1 MSFRSKEE
9 SHKLS
14 PLCDFSLRRNDKLI
28 YMKKILKILIPIL
41 VISLLAF
48 MGYKVVNKINHK
60 KQVAQNIKKMPA
72 FSYVTLENKEFTQ
85 ENLAQNKATLFI
97 YFNSECDFCNHEAE
111 MVQQNIEQLK
121 DIQVVFISYEPIER
135 IKAFATKFKLLHHDN
150 IHFLS
155 DSKITFA
162 TTFDVKSMPCL
173 VLYDKDNNLIEK
185 IKGQVKIETVLEK
198 FNN

>member
-1 MSFRSKEE
+1 
-9 SHKLS
+9 
-14 PLCDFSLRRNDKLI
+14 
-28 YMKKILKILIPIL
+28 MKKTLKIVIPIL
-41 VISLLAF
+41 VISLLVF
-48 MGYKVVNKINHK
+48 MGYKVVSKINHK
-60 KQVAQNIKKMPA
+60 KQVAENIKKMPT
-72 FSYVTLENKEFTQ
+72 FSYLTLENKEFTQ

-185 IKGQVKIETVLEK
+185 IKGQVKMETVLEK
-198 FNN
+198 FHN

>member
-1 MSFRSKEE
+1 
-9 SHKLS
+9 
-14 PLCDFSLRRNDKLI
+14 
-28 YMKKILKILIPIL
+28 MKKTLKIVIPLL

-48 MGYKVVNKINHK
+48 MGYKVVSKINHK
-60 KQVAQNIKKMPA
+60 KQVAENIKKLPT
-72 FSYVTLENKEFTQ
+72 FSYVTLENKIFTQ
-85 ENLAQNKATLFI
+85 KSLAQSTPTLFI

-121 DIQVVFISYEPIER
+121 AIQVVFISYEPIEK
-135 IKAFATKFKLLHHDN
+135 IKQFATKFKLLNHAN
-150 IHFLS
+150 ISFLS

-198 FNN
+198 FRN

>member
-1 MSFRSKEE
+1 
-9 SHKLS
+9 
-14 PLCDFSLRRNDKLI
+14 
-28 YMKKILKILIPIL
+28 MKRTLKIILPIL

-48 MGYKVVNKINHK
+48 MGYKVVSKINHK
-60 KQVAQNIKKMPA
+60 KQVAENIKKMPA
-72 FSYVTLENKEFTQ
+72 FSYVTLENKIFTQ
-85 ENLAQNKATLFI
+85 KSLVQSTPTLFI

-111 MVQQNIEQLK
+111 MVRQNLEQLK
-121 DIQVVFISYEPIER
+121 DIQVVFISYEPVEK
-135 IKAFATKFKLLHHDN
+135 IKQFATKFNLLHHDN

-173 VLYDKDNNLIEK
+173 VLYDKDNSLIEK

-198 FNN
+198 FSN